1 MKIVAVI
8 MTWNPITT
16 NRLSLLERAY
26 ETLHEADALLVL
38 DNGSTDGSAEFV
50 QKHYYAGLNLTTDKS
65 IGRGMNLAINAA
77 ISQKA
82 DIVLFSADDMA
93 YFPGWRKR
101 LEEMWKKAGKE
112 IAIICPQL
120 EPIYEWNTV
129 LEHVDLGGE
138 WLVSRRTVPGSCWS
152 FRASD
157 WPVIGPVPEV
167 EHEDVLVCDK
177 IRTLGR
183 KMLATNLAIHYGEGK
198 STWGNQ
204 ATPDGR
210 RFPILEPIDKEK
222 IMNSTYYD
230 QNYFDNPHSNKGYP
244 GYYTLD
250 CVPWKDIAFVIR
262 RHAKPEDVADF
273 GCAKGFLILELQA
286 LGISVQGYDY
296 SDYALATAPTEIRER
311 LHNHDITSSEVLPS
325 CDTGICMDVLE
336 HIAPE
341 QLGDVIARIEKASQH
356 YLYVHVGLNK
366 SQDDIEVA
374 HLSNHTREEW
384 IALLTSSG
392 DFVVD
397 DATATIQKL
406 YRDMALPVGA
416 LWADRVILLKR
427 VPKKEEEMKPE
438 VGDGRTEERG
448 VWSGAMA
455 GSGHGKHDRRGVGGS
470 ESH

>member
-1 MKIVAVI
+1 

-38 DNGSTDGSAEFV
+38 DNGSTDGSAEIV
-50 QKHYYAGLNLTTDKS
+50 QKKYYAGLNLTTDKS

-93 YFPGWRKR
+93 YFLGWRKR
-101 LEEMWKKAGKE
+101 LEVMWKKAGKDV
-112 IAIICPQL
+112 AIICPQL

-157 WPVIGPVPEV
+157 WPVIGPVPE
-167 EHEDVLVCDK
+167 EAHEDVIVCDK
-177 IRTLGR
+177 IRALGR

-204 ATPDGR
+204 ATSDGR
-210 RFPILEPIDKEK
+210 VFPMLALPVDKEN
-222 IMNSTYYD
+222 IMESTYYD
-230 QNYFDNPHSNKGYP
+230 RDYFDNPNSSKGYP
-244 GYYTLD
+244 GMYTLD
-250 CVPWKDIAFVIR
+250 CVPWIDVAFAIR
-262 RHAKPEDVADF
+262 RHTKPENVADF
-273 GCAKGFLILELQA
+273 GCARGFLILELQR
-286 LGISVQGYDY
+286 LGIPVIGYDY
-296 SDYALATAPTEIRER
+296 SDYALLTAPPEIREK
-311 LHNHDITSSEVLPS
+311 LHHHDLTSENGLLL
-325 CDTGICMDVLE
+325 CDVGICMDVLE

-341 QLGDVIARIEKASQH
+341 QLEGVIARIEKMCQR

-366 SQDDIEVA
+366 SQDDIEPS
-374 HLSNHTREEW
+374 HLSNHTRDEW
-384 IALLTSSG
+384 ITLLTSSG
-392 DFVVD
+392 GFVVD
-397 DATATIQKL
+397 EATEIIRKL
-406 YRDMALPVGA
+406 YREMTHGVGA

-427 VPKKEEEMKPE
+427 VPKAE
-438 VGDGRTEERG
+438 VEDGRLEERG
-448 VWSGAMA
+448 VWPSHVA
-455 GSGHGKHDRRGVGGS
+455 GQGHGKHDGRGTGS
-470 ESH
+470 SEPH